1 LAAKLLI
8 VEDDQA
14 VLAVLEAAVRFGGF
28 TSVSVGTGREALAEV
43 SDGGFAAVLLDLG
56 LPDTSGE
63 LLLQGLR
70 QKTTIPILVVSGRGT
85 ESNKISALDLGAD
98 DFIEKPFLPGELLA
112 RIRAAI
118 RRAPRHSDP
127 LAAERLPLRVGSLV
141 LDPLDR
147 TVRIAE
153 VIVQLNEAEHR
164 ILVLLATDPGK
175 LVSRAAL
182 LSEFYGDDASPQTK
196 ILDVYI
202 SRLRAKLRQL
212 APDRELIVSQRGAGW
227 SLIDDI

>member
-1 LAAKLLI
+1 MAAKLLI

-14 VLAVLEAAVRFGGF
+14 VLAVLEAAVRYGGF
-28 TSVSVGTGREALAEV
+28 ASLSVGTGREALAEV

-56 LPDTSGE
+56 LPDTTGD
-63 LLLQGLR
+63 LLLQELR

-85 ESNKISALDLGAD
+85 ESSKINALDLGAD

-118 RRAPRHSDP
+118 RRSPRHSDP
-127 LAAERLPLRVGSLV
+127 LTAERLPLRVGSLV

-147 TVRIAE
+147 TVRVREAT
-153 VIVQLNEAEHR
+153 VQLNEAEHR
-164 ILVLLATDPGK
+164 ILFLLATEAGD

-182 LSEFYGDDASPQTK
+182 LRDFYGDDASLQTK

-212 APDRELIVSQRGAGW
+212 IPDRELIVSQRGAGW
-227 SLIDDI
+227 SLVRDI